1 MKIAKAARIWL
12 TRSLKPFEFKNQY
25 NNQLNYTD
33 VDGLGLYIHIPF
45 CKSICNF
52 CPYCKTIYNEQM
64 ASRYIKALLKEI
76 ELVGQSISTKKE
88 VTSMYFGGGSPALLV
103 DHLGEIITAVKKY
116 FIINEGIGVE
126 LHPDDVTIETLSK
139 LKTAGVS
146 KISIGIQSFQQTY
159 LSVLGRKQI
168 DYSSMFEALREVP
181 FTTVSMDL
189 IFAIPG
195 QTADSL
201 KQDIAFAFVNGANHI
216 AIYPFVDFSFS
227 GNTLLPMTEKDKRTL
242 LDSITEYCEKN
253 GYVRTSIWTY
263 SKNASIK
270 YSSMTRDNFLGFG
283 CSATTLLTDQFKINT
298 FAIED
303 YIDRLEQGQLSTSLT
318 LRFTPRQRMVY
329 YLFWTA
335 YTTSIDPKA
344 FRKFFGV
351 SLHSKYGFELYLC
364 RLLGFVKKENGI
376 YRMTGKGAYYYYY
389 FEQFYT
395 LAYID
400 KMWGIMRE
408 KAFPE
413 RIKL

>member
-25 NNQLNYTD
+25 DNRLNYTD

-52 CPYCKTIYNEQM
+52 CPYCKTIYNEQL

-103 DHLGEIITAVKKY
+103 DHLEEIITAVKKY

-126 LHPDDVTIETLSK
+126 LHPDDVTIEMLSK
-139 LKTAGVS
+139 MKVAGIS

-159 LSVLGRKQI
+159 LSVLGRRQT

-201 KQDIAFAFVNGANHI
+201 KQDIAFAFANGANHI

-227 GNTLLPMTEKDKRTL
+227 GNTASRMTEKDKRTL

-283 CSATTLLTDQFKINT
+283 CSATTLLPDQFKINT

-303 YIDRLEQGQLSTSLT
+303 YIDRLEQGQLPTSLT
-318 LRFTPRQRMVY
+318 LRFTPRQRMIY

-364 RLLGFVKKENGI
+364 QLLGFVKKEQGI

-413 RIKL
+413 RITL